1 MFIVLALFYPLAIQ
15 YQRGGH
21 WRILAPFTLLTAL
34 IDIYCNYTE
43 LALLTWDY
51 PKDSERTFSNR
62 CKRLIHQEG
71 WAGFLGRLTQK
82 YCNFFMANHI
92 E

>member
-43 LALLTWDY
+43 LALLTWD
-51 PKDSERTFSNR
+51 
-62 CKRLIHQEG
+62 
-71 WAGFLGRLTQK
+71 
-82 YCNFFMANHI
+82 
-92 E
+92 